1 MKTKILFDLEAA
13 QPAIDGSPHGGGEY
27 ARVVFARLA
36 EVNSGAEITAIY
48 NPSKCLDPT
57 LKAFAGQVKI
67 ELVKINDIGEFQKL
81 INKNNFHKFYS
92 SSPRKYYDSDLK
104 SLRVIFTIHGLRRI
118 EKEEGRIPSSSTP
131 LRQVIR
137 SLLRRFINRGT
148 FNTRKEKDRKLVNIK
163 SAKFNI
169 VVPSLHTKYN
179 LINTFPELS
188 EIDIR
193 VLYSPIPFLV
203 NKEILGDCQ
212 IILNN
217 FDLQSRQF
225 FLLVNARRSEKNA
238 QFGMQALDNVFTRFP
253 SLKKSVLV
261 VGADDKHPRVEGLQ
275 NRDCF
280 KLIDYI
286 ERSRLECLYKEAFA
300 LIFPSLDEGFGYP
313 PLECMRYGTPV
324 LCSVNTSMAE
334 IYSGA
339 ALFFNPLML
348 KELEIRILTIL
359 LEKKIWDE
367 YSLKGLKRYRE
378 VHTRQN
384 QDLEALVN
392 LILSPL

>member
-1 MKTKILFDLEAA
+1 MRTKILFDLEAA
-13 QPAIDGSPHGGGEY
+13 QPKLDGTPHGAGEY
-27 ARVVFARLA
+27 AHVVFKRLSA
-36 EVNSGAEITAIY
+36 VNTSAEITAIY
-48 NPSKCLDPT
+48 NPSKWLDPA
-57 LKAFAGQVKI
+57 LRNLASKAPI
-67 ELVKINDIGEFQKL
+67 ELVEIRNIDEFHKL
-81 INKNNFHKFYS
+81 VDLNNFQKFYS
-92 SSPRKYYDSDLK
+92 SAPRKYYDSDLK
-104 SLRVIFTIHGLRRI
+104 NLQVIFTIHGLRRI
-118 EKEEGRIPSSSTP
+118 EKEEGRIPSSSRP
-131 LRQVIR
+131 VRQVIR
-137 SLLRRFINRGT
+137 SSLRSLLNRGKV
-148 FNTRKEKDRKLVNIK
+148 NTRKEKDKRLVNIK
-163 SAKFNI
+163 AAKFNI

-203 NKEILGDCQ
+203 NEEKLGDCQ
-212 IILNN
+212 VIINN

-261 VGADDKHPRVEGLQ
+261 VGADDKYPRFEGLQ

-280 KLIDYI
+280 KLIEYI
-286 ERSRLECLYKEAFA
+286 ERSTLECLYKEAYA

-334 IYSGA
+334 LYYGA
-339 ALFFNPLML
+339 ALLFNPLMVR
-348 KELEIRILTIL
+348 ELEARILTIL
-359 LEKKIWDE
+359 LEKDVWEE
-367 YSLKGLKRYRE
+367 YSSRGLIRYKE
-378 VHTRQN
+378 LSKRQN
-384 QDLEALVN
+384 EDLEKLVN
-392 LILSPL
+392 LILAPL